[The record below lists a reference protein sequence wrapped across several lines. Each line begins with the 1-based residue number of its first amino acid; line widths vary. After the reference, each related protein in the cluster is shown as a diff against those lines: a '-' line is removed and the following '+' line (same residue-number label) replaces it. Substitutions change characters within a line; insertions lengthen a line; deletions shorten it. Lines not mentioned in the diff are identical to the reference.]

1 MRNHSTMSKPV
12 PPITVPPAPTPT
24 VTVSPPAPVV
34 LPTPILN
41 YIKLAVSKPSEERV
55 RSGVLNKGGKI

>member
-1 MRNHSTMSKPV
+1 MSKPV
-12 PPITVPPAPTPT
+12 P
-24 VTVSPPAPVV
+24 
-34 LPTPILN
+34 PTPILN